1 MDTKEKII
9 IDWFSATIPCK
20 SSETT
25 VTGIV
30 ELLGLSD
37 VPWER
42 SYGFYGWQYRET
54 FSNISIHFGG
64 VQHEGLIMLE
74 MSVKAVEHL
83 KPLAM
88 AIFFHFLN
96 LFFLFRVQK

>member
-42 SYGFYGWQYRET
+42 SYGFYGSTERHSLIFLYILVV
-54 FSNISIHFGG
+54 FSTM
-64 VQHEGLIMLE
+64 V
-74 MSVKAVEHL
+74 
-83 KPLAM
+83 
-88 AIFFHFLN
+88 
-96 LFFLFRVQK
+96 

>member
-1 MDTKEKII
+1 MTCI
-9 IDWFSATIPCK
+9 A
-20 SSETT
+20 
-25 VTGIV
+25 

-37 VPWER
+37 VPCGER
-42 SYGFYGWQYRET
+42 SYGLWLVQRDIL
-54 FSNISIHFGG
+54 NISIHFGGG

-88 AIFFHFLN
+88 ALL
-96 LFFLFRVQK
+96 LFKFVFLFRAKVTRIDVAL